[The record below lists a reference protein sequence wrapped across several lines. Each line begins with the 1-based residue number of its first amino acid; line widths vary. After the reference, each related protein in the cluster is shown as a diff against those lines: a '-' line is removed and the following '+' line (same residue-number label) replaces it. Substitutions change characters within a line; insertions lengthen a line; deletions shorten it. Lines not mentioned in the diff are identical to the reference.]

1 MEEVRRGIPS
11 KWTAMIIVS
20 IGSFMT
26 TLDASI
32 IPISLPKLGEVFHTG
47 PATVLWVFLI
57 YLLVGTG
64 LMLILGRAGDI
75 IGRKH
80 LYTAGFII
88 FTLGLG
94 LCPLAQNITQLIL
107 FRLLE
112 SVGAAMLVAT
122 GIAIV
127 IASFPSRERGK
138 ALGIVGAATG
148 VGLTIGPVLG
158 GLLID
163 ALGWTSI
170 FYTRVP
176 IGVIG
181 SVMAW
186 TMLKE
191 QPAASPRSRFDLWGA
206 LTLFGFLT
214 CLLLAVNQGQ
224 TQGWTSLF
232 VLGLGTAAIAL
243 LFLFLAVER
252 RTAEPVVDLGLFRDR
267 LFATATWSHLLFYMA
282 IAAVTFLMPFYLIED
297 VAYSSTGAGLLL
309 MTIPL
314 LRVII
319 APLSGRLYD
328 RRGSFLLCFAGLIL
342 TCLGLF
348 LLSKLNTTS
357 TTSDVVL
364 RLAITGLGIGLFVT
378 PNTSAIMGAVGRQRL
393 GTASAMIPTVR
404 QIGMSIGLA
413 IAGTVFV
420 IAGFRDALLVALLIG
435 ALALF
440 VSLWRREVTKRRK
453 GVFPVEGEISISQ
466 EQSLIDDS
474 DDD

>member
-1 MEEVRRGIPS
+1 MEEVRRGIPY

-20 IGSFMT
+20 IGNFAT
-26 TLDASI
+26 ALDASI

-64 LMLILGRAGDI
+64 LMLTMGRAGDI
-75 IGRKH
+75 TGRKR

-94 LCPLAQNITQLIL
+94 LCALSQNITQLIL

-112 SVGAAMLVAT
+112 SVGAAMIVAM

-127 IASFPSRERGK
+127 TASFPSSERGK
-138 ALGIVGAATG
+138 ALGIAGAAVG
-148 VGLTIGPVLG
+148 VGLTCGPILG
-158 GLLID
+158 GFLID

-186 TMLKE
+186 TMLRE
-191 QPAASPRSRFDLWGA
+191 QPAANPRSRFDLWGA

-224 TQGWTSLF
+224 TQGWSSFF
-232 VLGLGTAAIAL
+232 VLSLATAAVAL
-243 LFLFLAVER
+243 LLLFLAVEK

-282 IAAVTFLMPFYLIED
+282 ITAVTFLMPFYLIEEI
-297 VAYSSTGAGLLL
+297 AYSSTRAGLLL
-309 MTIPL
+309 ITIPL
-314 LRVII
+314 LAAII

-328 RRGSFLLCFAGLIL
+328 RLGSFLLCFAGLIL

-348 LLSKLNTTS
+348 LLSKLNNTS
-357 TTSDVVL
+357 TAVDVVL
-364 RLAITGLGIGLFVT
+364 RLAIMGLGIGLFVT
-378 PNTSAIMGAVGRQRL
+378 PNTGAIMGVVGQQRL
-393 GTASAMIPTVR
+393 GTASAMIATVR

-435 ALALF
+435 ALALL
-440 VSLWRREVTKRRK
+440 VSLLRREVTKRRK
-453 GVFPVEGEISISQ
+453 EVFPVEGEISISQ

-474 DDD
+474 GQD

>member
-1 MEEVRRGIPS
+1 MKEAGRGLHY
-11 KWTAMIIVS
+11 KWIAMIIVS

-26 TLDASI
+26 SLDASI
-32 IPISLPKLGEVFHTG
+32 IPISLPELGGVFHVG

-64 LMLILGRAGDI
+64 LMLIMGRTSDI

-112 SVGAAMLVAT
+112 SVGAAMLVAM
-122 GIAIV
+122 GMAIV
-127 IASFPSRERGK
+127 TASFPSQERGK
-138 ALGIVGAATG
+138 ALGIVGAAAG
-148 VGLTIGPVLG
+148 IGLTSGPILG
-158 GLLID
+158 GFLID
-163 ALGWTSI
+163 ALGWASI
-170 FYTRVP
+170 FYVRLP

-181 SVMAW
+181 SAMAW
-186 TMLKE
+186 TMLRE
-191 QPAASPRSRFDLWGA
+191 QPSANPRGRFDLRGA

-224 TQGWTSLF
+224 TQGWTSFF
-232 VLGLGTAAIAL
+232 VLGLGTAAIVL
-243 LFLFLAVER
+243 LFLFLAVEK

-267 LFATATWSHLLFYMA
+267 LFATAAWSHLLFYIA
-282 IAAVTFLMPFYLIED
+282 IAAITFLMPFYLIEGI
-297 VAYSSTGAGLLL
+297 AYSPARAGLLL
-309 MTIPL
+309 ITIPL

-328 RRGSFLLCFAGLIL
+328 RLGSFLLCFAGLGL

-348 LLSKLNTTS
+348 LLSELNNAS
-357 TTSDVVL
+357 TAGDVVL

-378 PNTSAIMGAVGRQRL
+378 PNTSAIMGVVGRSRL
-393 GTASAMIPTVR
+393 GTASAMVPTVR

-420 IAGFRDALLVALLIG
+420 IAGFHDALLVALIIG
-435 ALALF
+435 ALALL
-440 VSLWRREVTKRRK
+440 VSLLRREGAKRGK
-453 GVFPVEGEISISQ
+453 GVWPIEGEISISP
-466 EQSLIDDS
+466 EQSIIDDS
-474 DDD
+474 GQD

>member
-1 MEEVRRGIPS
+1 MEDVS
-11 KWTAMIIVS
+11 KGLHYKWIAMIIVS

-32 IPISLPKLGEVFHTG
+32 IPISLPELSEVFHAG

-64 LMLILGRAGDI
+64 LMLIMGRVSDI

-112 SVGAAMLVAT
+112 SIGAAMLVAT
-122 GIAIV
+122 GMAIV
-127 IASFPSRERGK
+127 TASFPSRERGK
-138 ALGIVGAATG
+138 ALGIVGAASG
-148 VGLTIGPVLG
+148 IGLTSGPILG
-158 GLLID
+158 GFLIG
-163 ALGWTSI
+163 ALGWASI
-170 FYTRVP
+170 FYVRLP

-186 TMLKE
+186 TMLRE
-191 QPAASPRSRFDLWGA
+191 QPSANPRGRFDLWGA

-224 TQGWTSLF
+224 TLGWTSSF
-232 VLGLGTAAIAL
+232 VLGLGAVAIVL
-243 LFLFLAVER
+243 LFLFLAVEK

-267 LFATATWSHLLFYMA
+267 LFATAAWSHLLFYIA
-282 IAAVTFLMPFYLIED
+282 IAAITFLMPFYLID
-297 VAYSSTGAGLLL
+297 DIAYSPAIAGLLL
-309 MTIPL
+309 ITIPL
-314 LRVII
+314 FRVII

-328 RRGSFLLCFAGLIL
+328 RLGSFLLCLVGLAL

-348 LLSKLNTTS
+348 LLSKLNDAS
-357 TTSDVVL
+357 TASDVVL

-378 PNTSAIMGAVGRQRL
+378 PNTSAIMGVVGRSRL
-393 GTASAMIPTVR
+393 GTASAMVPTVR
-404 QIGMSIGLA
+404 QMGMSIGLA

-435 ALALF
+435 ALALL
-440 VSLWRREVTKRRK
+440 VSLFRREGAKRGK
-453 GVFPVEGEISISQ
+453 GVWPIEGEISISQ
-466 EQSLIDDS
+466 EQSIIDDS
-474 DDD
+474 EQD

>member
-1 MEEVRRGIPS
+1 MEEVSRGLPY
-11 KWTAMIIVS
+11 KWIAIIIVS

-32 IPISLPKLGEVFHTG
+32 IPISLPKLGEVFHVG
-47 PATVLWVFLI
+47 PTTVLWVFLI
-57 YLLVGTG
+57 YLLIGTG
-64 LMLILGRAGDI
+64 LMLTMGRAGDI
-75 IGRKH
+75 IGRKR

-112 SVGAAMLVAT
+112 SVGAAMIVAM
-122 GIAIV
+122 GMAIV
-127 IASFPSRERGK
+127 TASFPSRERGK
-138 ALGIVGAATG
+138 ALGILGAAVA
-148 VGLTIGPVLG
+148 VGLTSGPILG
-158 GLLID
+158 GFLID

-170 FYTRVP
+170 FYTRLP

-181 SVMAW
+181 SAMAW
-186 TMLKE
+186 AMLRE
-191 QPAASPRSRFDLWGA
+191 QPSANPRGRFDLWGA
-206 LTLFGFLT
+206 LTLFGFLA

-224 TQGWTSLF
+224 TQGWTSFF

-243 LFLFLAVER
+243 LFLFLAVEK

-282 IAAVTFLMPFYLIED
+282 TAAVTFLMPFYLIQD
-297 VAYSSTGAGLLL
+297 IAYSPARAGWLLI
-309 MTIPL
+309 TIPL

-328 RRGSFLLCFAGLIL
+328 RLGSFLLCFAGLSL

-348 LLSKLNTTS
+348 LLSKLNNAS
-357 TTSDVVL
+357 TAGDVVL
-364 RLAITGLGIGLFVT
+364 RLAITGLGMGLFVI
-378 PNTSAIMGAVGRQRL
+378 PNISAIMGAVGRQRL

-404 QIGMSIGLA
+404 QIGVSIGLA

-420 IAGFRDALLVALLIG
+420 IAGFRDALLVALFIG
-435 ALALF
+435 ALALL

-474 DDD
+474 GDD